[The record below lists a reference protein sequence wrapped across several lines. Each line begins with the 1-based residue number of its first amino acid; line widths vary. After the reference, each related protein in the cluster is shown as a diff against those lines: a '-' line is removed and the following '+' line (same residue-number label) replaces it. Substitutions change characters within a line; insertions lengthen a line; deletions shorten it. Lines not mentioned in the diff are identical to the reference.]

1 MKTKTEVT
9 WAIQTNLIAE
19 NQVRAV
25 WEAAKASGANVQE
38 VIVVPFSDEF
48 GNDIPDIG
56 QMVIPYGST
65 KLNKMAQARG
75 WKGNW
80 FDKTTF
86 RVDTWNSKRNDMLN
100 SDAIHMKVKDT
111 FEYLRYIDADQLWFI
126 RPLNDLKE
134 FNGTVT
140 STSEIRNWM
149 KSVYSGNFSFTED
162 TEIIVAKPKP
172 IEREARFF
180 IVGGEVIDGSWYRVH
195 GQLIAQPVTN
205 ETFVK
210 EVQELADIW
219 LPHQCCV
226 MDVAV
231 MSGGEIKIIEFN
243 AINSTGFYY
252 NNIPKIIKAMTDYL
266 IKMEV
271 E

>member
-1 MKTKTEVT
+1 MEKTIY

-19 NQVRAV
+19 NQVREVWDAV
-25 WEAAKASGANVQE
+25 LATGAKTQE
-38 VIVVPFSDEF
+38 VIVVPFSEEF
-48 GNDIPDIG
+48 GNEIPDIG
-56 QMVIPYGST
+56 EYVIPYGST

-86 RVDTWNSKRNDMLN
+86 RVDTWNANRDDMLN

-111 FEYLRYIDADQLWFI
+111 INYLKDVDDDQLWFI

-140 STSEIRNWM
+140 ATCEIKKWM
-149 KSVYSGNFSFTED
+149 SSVYSGNFSFTED
-162 TEIIVAKPKP
+162 TEIIIAKPKP

-180 IVGGEVIDGSWYRVH
+180 IVGGKVIDGSWYRIH
-195 GQLIAQPVTN
+195 GQLLSQPVTN
-205 ETFVK
+205 ETFME

-219 LPHQCCV
+219 LPHRCCV

-231 MSGGEIKIIEFN
+231 MSDGSVKVIEYN

-252 NNIPKIIKAMTDYL
+252 HNIPKIVKAMTDYL
-266 IKMEV
+266 IENGN
-271 E
+271 